1 MAKKKTKSGRCMH
14 CLRVT
19 DVAKADH
26 IFPDGGQDF
35 RLSGRGESQA
45 GNDDEMFEFKAGG
58 NDVLA
63 EGNQVVLVGSTDFL
77 NRSVKAQAFEG
88 GTFEPWSWR

>member
-1 MAKKKTKSGRCMH
+1 MHALSSRDGCGQSGS
-14 CLRVT
+14 
-19 DVAKADH
+19 H
-26 IFPDGGQDF
+26 ISRWRSRF
-35 RLSGRGESQA
+35 SGRGESQA